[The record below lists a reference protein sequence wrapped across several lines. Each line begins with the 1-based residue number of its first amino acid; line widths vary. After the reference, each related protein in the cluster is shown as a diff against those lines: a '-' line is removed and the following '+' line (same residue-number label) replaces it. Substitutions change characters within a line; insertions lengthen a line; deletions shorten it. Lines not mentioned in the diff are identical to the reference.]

1 MNTYKNYLESKGYHS
16 KAIPTYQR
24 SVSRFRTWCN
34 TYGTTPE
41 GIDYKTFLHYIE
53 HLRQGNIK
61 ARTLKNYVSTLKIY
75 FDYLVSEN
83 YRTQHIIK
91 DLHIKGVTRSIK
103 KNYLELE
110 ELEDIYYSYPTT
122 KGNELTRK
130 RNKIII
136 GLLVYQ
142 GLNTRDLQLLEVEHL
157 QLYKGTIT
165 IPGTRKS
172 NTRELE
178 LKPWQLMEF
187 MEYIKE
193 VRPIILAQTHK
204 ETEQLLLPM
213 GKSNN
218 LYGVLTKITKELKS
232 INHKFTNIKQLRTSV
247 IISWLQQYN
256 LRKAQYLAGHKY
268 ISATECYVQDD
279 LESLHETINT
289 YHPFS

>member
-1 MNTYKNYLESKGYHS
+1 
-16 KAIPTYQR
+16 
-24 SVSRFRTWCN
+24 
-34 TYGTTPE
+34 
-41 GIDYKTFLHYIE
+41 
-53 HLRQGNIK
+53 
-61 ARTLKNYVSTLKIY
+61 
-75 FDYLVSEN
+75 
-83 YRTQHIIK
+83 
-91 DLHIKGVTRSIK
+91 
-103 KNYLELE
+103 
-110 ELEDIYYSYPTT
+110 
-122 KGNELTRK
+122 
-130 RNKIII
+130 
-136 GLLVYQ
+136 
-142 GLNTRDLQLLEVEHL
+142 
-157 QLYKGTIT
+157 
-165 IPGTRKS
+165 
-172 NTRELE
+172 
-178 LKPWQLMEF
+178 MEF